1 MPSCHHAVKDFV
13 VVKTRP
19 KRRFAT
25 RHGQQPSSPELL
37 MARRSVSFLL
47 YFVFSSSKRHNY
59 NNNRENNFI
68 YVLFSKK
75 KATTLQNV
83 SQNRWFSHTN
93 AHHGARKHQNIHS
106 TVYTCRFRTI
116 VETEA
121 KQRQIETF
129 LLIVVNLFRPFWKI
143 FLTLYAKRRLGFDK
157 KETAIM
163 QESAESNHKT
173 CMNQH

>member
-1 MPSCHHAVKDFV
+1 MGSSRQVRSYSWLGEASHFFYILCFHRQKDTTITIIEKKFHLCV
-13 VVKTRP
+13 I
-19 KRRFAT
+19 F
-25 RHGQQPSSPELL
+25 
-37 MARRSVSFLL
+37 
-47 YFVFSSSKRHNY
+47 
-59 NNNRENNFI
+59 
-68 YVLFSKK
+68 KK

-129 LLIVVNLFRPFWKI
+129 LLIVVNLFGPFWKI
-143 FLTLYAKRRLGFDK
+143 FLTLYGKTEVGFRQERDCNHARICRIKPQDLHEPTLEYNKNKEFRRPKPHDNG
-157 KETAIM
+157 
-163 QESAESNHKT
+163 
-173 CMNQH
+173 

>member
-47 YFVFSSSKRHNY
+47 YFVFSSPKRRVY
-59 NNNRENNFI
+59 NNYRENNLI
-68 YVLFSKK
+68 CLLFPKRKRQLYKMSAKTGGFRIQMRITGQENTK
-75 KATTLQNV
+75 TYIPLFTLV
-83 SQNRWFSHTN
+83 DFES
-93 AHHGARKHQNIHS
+93 
-106 TVYTCRFRTI
+106 I

-129 LLIVVNLFRPFWKI
+129 LLIVVNLFGSFWKI
-143 FLTLYAKRRLGFDK
+143 FLTLYCKNEGWVSIRKRLQSCK
-157 KETAIM
+157 
-163 QESAESNHKT
+163 NLP
-173 CMNQH
+173 NQTTRPA